1 MVTILTAIIFTF
13 TLQDEV
19 ERVVI
24 CARKQ
29 VKEQNKQKQAIR
41 SRSSTSGIF
50 FR

>member
-24 CARKQ
+24 CTREQ
-29 VKEQNKQKQAIR
+29 IKEQKTKTNNKVPLYNER
-41 SRSSTSGIF
+41 DF
-50 FR
+50 F